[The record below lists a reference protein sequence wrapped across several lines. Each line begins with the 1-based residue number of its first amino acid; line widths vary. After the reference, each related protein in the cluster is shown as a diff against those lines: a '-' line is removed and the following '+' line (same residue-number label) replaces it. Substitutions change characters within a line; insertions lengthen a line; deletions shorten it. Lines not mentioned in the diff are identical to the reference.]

1 MSRQSSPRSTIA
13 NLILSAILMLAV
25 GAEARHHEPPHGI
38 VHESEFQR
46 LWAQKG
52 EEWTAEDKDV
62 ARGEPYT
69 GIERMKR

>member
-1 MSRQSSPRSTIA
+1 
-13 NLILSAILMLAV
+13 MLAV